1 MNVSRA
7 LNVASRFLLIA
18 AFGALIITCKQ
29 NSATVACA
37 LDGGTDAPSSMDGSD
52 DGGRASDGM
61 DGAPNCAQPGGP
73 RAALTDVCS
82 MSGTICVAG
91 DGSCPTPSTNWDVD
105 VSLVPTLPS
114 ESDVPSCSFRE
125 EPAVPPGWQLKVEK
139 VPPTQLRLNTI
150 DHYDT
155 RIVATRV
162 GNGAT
167 CSVIIAVEIRGE
179 RLILPVGSTIQYTRK
194 YVIRNPET
202 DASISTAIRDSNGKL
217 LVGYVADMRPDVW
230 DADVLP
236 ELKMALTPVCAR
248 GPGDTALN
256 VSLSS
261 GTDMC
266 SADDGT
272 ARCCSLG
279 GETFQMEV
287 PGARRYPGTAPSD
300 KVTMLIAKSGIILPA
315 P

>member
-7 LNVASRFLLIA
+7 LNVASCLLLMV
-18 AFGALIITCKQ
+18 AFGALVITCKRTP
-29 NSATVACA
+29 ATVTCA
-37 LDGGTDAPSSMDGSD
+37 SEGGTDAPSSLDGSD
-52 DGGRASDGM
+52 DVGTARDGM
-61 DGAPNCAQPGGP
+61 DSASNCAQPGGP
-73 RAALTDVCS
+73 RASLTDVCS

-91 DGSCPTPSTNWDVD
+91 DGSCPTPTTNWDMD
-105 VSLVPTLPS
+105 VSLLPTLPS

-139 VPPTQLRLNTI
+139 VLPAQLHLNTV

-167 CSVIIAVEIRGE
+167 CSVIIAVELRGE
-179 RLILPVGSTIQYTRK
+179 SMVLPVGSTIHYTRK
-194 YVIRNPET
+194 YVIRNPEA
-202 DASISTAIRDSNGKL
+202 DVSISTAIRDSNGKL
-217 LVGYVADMRPDVW
+217 LVGWVADMRPEVW

-236 ELKMALTPVCAR
+236 ELKMALSPVCDR
-248 GPGDTALN
+248 SPGDTALN
-256 VSLSS
+256 VSVSS
-261 GTDMC
+261 GTDTC

-279 GETFQMEV
+279 GEAFQMEV
-287 PGARRYPGTAPSD
+287 PGARRYRGTAPSD